1 MPNPAINPFN
11 YNVDNFDS
19 GILGPISDTNFR
31 NYLLS
36 HNLPVVNSVISGVL
50 GGNPWQDL
58 GTEYDVSQ
66 SNPNVVD
73 VPNLQD
79 VAQIP
84 SLYNNLTNPRQV
96 NLTNNLQN
104 LNPEVQNILGQ
115 TTPIQAGL
123 GQDATSLFNPNTA
136 NLDLPSP
143 EDVAQIASDINNFT
157 TPRYDNLD
165 KNPTPQDLVTWNPIE
180 FAAIYNQYSGD
191 YDTSYGVPQTL
202 RIGYVGNTEEW
213 VNQSGIITTT
223 NEIREDELF
232 SPANNRYGPN
242 EMVAYTYDPAP
253 GSYELV
259 SPNTGL
265 IQYNPGVQGDFRD
278 QLLSRSLGVGIIPF
292 STLGSGINYK
302 PDGTNISELDTIAR
316 KRRGVELANRLKI
329 NFIDDTV
336 GAINTSPLGLLAGG
350 NLIERDYT
358 ITVPKTKTGK
368 AAQFLANLAGFNLPT
383 SIIPD
388 AAFQQSTNQQVDV
401 PDDLLDYTGNGQ
413 KSLLFDALYINK
425 YGPTL
430 GGAYKQPTTGEVKKN
445 LAGAGQPPNTRNYLS
460 EPPQPPT
467 EPRNKSLVDT
477 LNDKIDG
484 LLRSQQAPTIP
495 YEGDK
500 PTINDDQYGG
510 FYGKFEPFESVGR
523 SFSEKN
529 GFGNEEGLLEATDYN
544 KPSTTYNG
552 TPVEQYT
559 STDQTG
565 TVDETIDWRK
575 RNRNPFKKGILK
587 YTQELVNNST
597 LRSATGYIGY
607 FDSAESLGNKEYK
620 QDIDKNGHL
629 TGVGSPTQKPTL
641 PSKGNT
647 VRNYEVYNPSDGF
660 TRNGPGDDTGGEFYC
675 RSWSSRRKYH
685 AYYNLI
691 RKDGNWW
698 RNAETRA
705 VGADGPMMTMNW
717 AEGGGV
723 GIPKIAWTQ
732 EDNIR
737 ATGNQVVTG
746 LDVMSKLN
754 ALEGMMVPYMF
765 SIENLAWKNAPQ
777 YIKLPPCERGP
788 NGGRIMWFPPYD
800 IDFSD
805 NTSINWDTTN
815 FIGRGEPIYTYN
827 HTERSGNLSFK
838 IVVDHPSVLNDLR
851 ERFKNTLLD
860 DGYQAFFAGCDG
872 GIKELFAN
880 YLPSESVPFD
890 EDKTTFTPT
899 QPTQSGTP
907 PGPITIYFE
916 NCRCDCL
923 NDGFDYRSPKGIGRA
938 VDLTEYEVTNLTIA
952 GNPAGVT
959 FASCDPGLAISG
971 VTVDVIVTTREPL
984 NKGKEVDIDKLVD
997 FLLTEDGKNY
1007 KVKLTSSTSPSNPN
1021 DKFNPQLAKDRGSNT
1036 WQYIVSKLISKEQ
1049 DNGTKFTKGV
1059 PEGTE
1064 VYYKKEIEL
1073 QNNPERWEFVSEP
1086 KTGKP
1091 GCTPKCPSA
1100 FTPNLLVCCDG
1111 DPCDPN
1117 LQSGQ
1122 ANSEADKKDRFVKIQ
1137 LEYNPTFQQEILTTI
1152 NKENEKVFL
1161 DKQKEENLKREA
1173 DARKAAQFFVNEC
1186 DYFMELKKEDPFIYS
1201 SLREKL
1207 KNFHPAFHAI
1217 TPEGFNSRLT
1227 FLQQC
1232 TRQGPQILDSDQP
1245 QNMVFGRPPIC
1256 VLRIGD
1262 FYHTKIVI
1270 DSVNFT
1276 FDPLQWDLNPE
1287 GIGVQ
1292 PMIAKVDMG
1301 FKFIG
1306 GSSLGGPI
1314 KQLQNAVSYNFFA
1327 NTGIYRPYELV
1338 EDIISK
1344 RKYVYGAFL
1353 SPDEEDKA
1361 YVEVLKSL
1369 ENKTSTE
1376 SNPTTNANTTD
1387 AEMTTEEKDK
1397 IDAANEA
1404 ANTGIQNENKI
1415 GEITF
1420 LRVEDNNGFPSVS
1433 FMNINT
1439 TAKKDETYRAEIR
1452 FISEYEYPIKIED
1465 MNLIAILPEESED
1478 IIADLLEGEVE
1489 GNSFIVKPN
1498 EPLYLSFNIYPEYF
1512 FRENP
1517 AFSKVQDPFKVRF
1530 NYSVSKHP
1538 TQLFYGEKKE
1548 APELTIQLYFYP
1560 YPADCGEVAS
1570 GCVQY

>member
-1 MPNPAINPFN
+1 MPSNPAINPFN

-19 GILGPISDTNFR
+19 GILGPITDTNFR
-31 NYLLS
+31 TYLFT
-36 HNLPVVNSVISGVL
+36 HNLPVPNSVISGVL
-50 GGNPWQDL
+50 GGNPSQDL

-96 NLTNNLQN
+96 NLINNLPN

-115 TTPIQAGL
+115 STPIQAGL

-143 EDVAQIASDINNFT
+143 EDAAQNASDINNFT

-165 KNPTPQDLVTWNPIE
+165 RNPTPQELVTWNPIE

-202 RIGYVGNTEEW
+202 RIGYVGNVEEW
-213 VNQSGIITTT
+213 VNQSGIIITT
-223 NEIREDELF
+223 NEVRQRSD
-232 SPANNRYGPN
+232 NRYGPN
-242 EMVAYTYDPAP
+242 EMVAYTYNDTP

-259 SPNTGL
+259 STNTGL
-265 IQYNPGVQGDFRD
+265 IQYNTGVQGDFRD

-302 PDGTNISELDTIAR
+302 PDGTNISELDAIAR
-316 KRRGVELANRLKI
+316 KRRGIELANRLKI
-329 NFIDDTV
+329 NFIDDTI

-388 AAFQQSTNQQVDV
+388 AAFQQSSNQQVDI

-460 EPPQPPT
+460 EPQQPVT
-467 EPRNKSLVDT
+467 KPRDKSLVDT

-484 LLRSQQAPTIP
+484 LLRTQQAPTIP
-495 YEGDK
+495 YEGDN
-500 PTINDDQYGG
+500 PTIADDQYGG

-529 GFGNEEGLLEATDYN
+529 GFGNEEGLLEATDYS
-544 KPSTTYNG
+544 KPITTYNG
-552 TPVEQYT
+552 TPIESGASPKQ
-559 STDQTG
+559 QG
-565 TVDETIDWRK
+565 TITEKIDWRK
-575 RNRNPFKKGILK
+575 RDRNPFKKGILK

-629 TGVGSPTQKPTL
+629 TGAGSPTEKPTL

-698 RNAETRA
+698 RNVETRA
-705 VGADGPMMTMNW
+705 VGADGSMMTMNW
-717 AEGGGV
+717 SEDGGV

-732 EDNIR
+732 EDNAR
-737 ATGNQVVTG
+737 LTGNQIATG
-746 LDVMSKLN
+746 LDVMTKLN
-754 ALEGMMVPYMF
+754 TLKGMMVPYMF
-765 SIENLAWKNAPQ
+765 SIENLAWKDAPQ

-805 NTSINWDTTN
+805 NTSVSWDTTN

-860 DGYQAFFAGCDG
+860 DGYHSFFAGCDG
-872 GIKELFAN
+872 GIRELFAD
-880 YLPSESVPFD
+880 YLPSENVPFD

-899 QPTQSGTP
+899 QPAQPGGNTP
-907 PGPITIYFE
+907 SPITIYFE
-916 NCRCDCL
+916 NTRSDTICCP
-923 NDGFDYRSPKGIGRA
+923 NFDYRSPSGIGR
-938 VDLTEYEVTNLTIA
+938 VPDLQEYEVTKLTIA
-952 GNPAGVT
+952 GQNPNVP
-959 FASCDPGLAISG
+959 FSLCSG
-971 VTVDVIVTTREPL
+971 TTREPL
-984 NKGKEVDIDKLVD
+984 NKGKEAEIDKLVD
-997 FLLTEDGKNY
+997 FLLTEEGKNY
-1007 KVKLTSSTSPSNPN
+1007 KVNITASTSLSNPTEN
-1021 DKFNPQLAKDRGSNT
+1021 FNIILARDRGRNT
-1036 WQYIVSKLISKEQ
+1036 WDYIVNKLISKEG
-1049 DNGTKFTKGV
+1049 DNRTKFTKGV

-1064 VYYKKEIEL
+1064 VYYKSEAE
-1073 QNNPERWEFVSEP
+1073 QRNSPERRFFKAGDNVTASVAFVAPCKLDCISLIDG
-1086 KTGKP
+1086 KTP
-1091 GCTPKCPSA
+1091 
-1100 FTPNLLVCCDG
+1100 VCCDG
-1111 DPCDPN
+1111 NPCDSTL
-1117 LQSGQ
+1117 LQGQ
-1122 ANSEADKKDRFVKIQ
+1122 ANSLADKEARFVTIE
-1137 LEYNPTFQQEILTTI
+1137 LEYNPKFQQEILSSI
-1152 NKENEKVFL
+1152 NKENEKAFL
-1161 DKQKEENLKREA
+1161 EQQKQENIRREE

-1201 SLREKL
+1201 SLQEKL

-1292 PMIAKVDMG
+1292 PMIAKVDIG

-1361 YVEVLKSL
+1361 YEEVSKSL
-1369 ENKTSTE
+1369 ESKTSETE
-1376 SNPTTNANTTD
+1376 SNPTTNAEVTE

-1397 IDAANEA
+1397 ITEA
-1404 ANTGIQNENKI
+1404 TEKEETI
-1415 GEITF
+1415 
-1420 LRVEDNNGFPSVS
+1420 
-1433 FMNINT
+1433 
-1439 TAKKDETYRAEIR
+1439 KKDNPANKSKDSGDGKIVL
-1452 FISEYEYPIKIED
+1452 YEKSFHRYNVSRTVKKGEKVKVKYIVVNNTKDTLLIGDIKIDCESSSFTKTP
-1465 MNLIAILPEESED
+1465 ILPGKTGL
-1478 IIADLLEGEVE
+1478 ITYTTTKI
-1489 GNSFIVKPN
+1489 
-1498 EPLYLSFNIYPEYF
+1498 
-1512 FRENP
+1512 
-1517 AFSKVQDPFKVRF
+1517 
-1530 NYSVSKHP
+1530 
-1538 TQLFYGEKKE
+1538 QLFYKRTMTITFDFDYNASNYLKTLGSVIEVTTTLK
-1548 APELTIQLYFYP
+1548 PE
-1560 YPADCGEVAS
+1560 
-1570 GCVQY
+1570 